1 MNDAMSMLRERVGEM
16 QVVLERNAC
25 VFDLDE
31 PTASDLVQQ
40 TWIVA
45 FQKIGQA
52 GEIRNLGAWLK
63 TVQRNLIIDWLRK
76 ERRGTPLRYLDERF
90 EDLMEPD
97 SGPVEELMR
106 QEVGRLVREAIEE
119 MPAELKR
126 FGMAACEIGIDDTEG
141 LMRLLSMSREMVYR
155 NRQRLREWFREHKFD
170 VFGDVLA
177 MPVIL
182 TLVAWEKR
190 LHSGST
196 A

>member
-1 MNDAMSMLRERVGEM
+1 MNDAMHMLRERVGEM
-16 QVVLERNAC
+16 QIVLERNAC

-31 PTASDLVQQ
+31 PTARDLVQQ

-45 FQKIGQA
+45 FEKIGQA

-76 ERRGTPLRYLDERF
+76 RRERTNLKYLDERF

-106 QEVGRLVREAIEE
+106 QEVGQLVRESIEE
-119 MPAELKR
+119 MPPELKR
-126 FGMAACEIGIDDTEG
+126 FGMAACEVGIGDTEE
-141 LMRLLSMSREMVYR
+141 LMRLLSMSRDMVYR
-155 NRQRLREWFREHKFD
+155 NRQRLGEWFREHKFD
-170 VFGDVLA
+170 VFGDVRA

-182 TLVAWEKR
+182 TLVAWETQR
-190 LHSGST
+190 RS
-196 A
+196 